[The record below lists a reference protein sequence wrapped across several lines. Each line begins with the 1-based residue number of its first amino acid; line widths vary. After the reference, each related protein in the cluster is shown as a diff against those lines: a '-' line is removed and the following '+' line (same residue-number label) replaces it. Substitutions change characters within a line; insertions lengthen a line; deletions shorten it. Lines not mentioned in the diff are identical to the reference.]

1 MNSLAFGKNSY
12 SRTRNAHV
20 APDAHIRNS
29 KVGKFCPARLGIAST
44 FTQRRNGLGAFLRAF
59 LSTVEFGLG
68 RTGMDARAYIKNCT
82 KGRIS
87 LGLAGVLL
95 EYCRER
101 WRATKVTVATADLSI
116 ARIQRGASTPSQERE
131 RFFMS
136 VSGISSA
143 NLFDLLDSANATSQK
158 QQLQQEIQQLGKDLS
173 AGNLSAAQS
182 DFATLE
188 KNLPQATSSSQSSN
202 PIAQAFQQLAKD
214 LQSGDLSAAQQDFS
228 TIQQDVQSQGGGHH
242 HHGHGGSSSG
252 APQNPVAELFS
263 ELGQALQ
270 SGNLSAAQ
278 QAYTTLQQDFQQSAA
293 SGGSASNTSPAAG
306 GVRTVA

>member
-1 MNSLAFGKNSY
+1 
-12 SRTRNAHV
+12 
-20 APDAHIRNS
+20 
-29 KVGKFCPARLGIAST
+29 
-44 FTQRRNGLGAFLRAF
+44 
-59 LSTVEFGLG
+59 
-68 RTGMDARAYIKNCT
+68 
-82 KGRIS
+82 
-87 LGLAGVLL
+87 
-95 EYCRER
+95 
-101 WRATKVTVATADLSI
+101 
-116 ARIQRGASTPSQERE
+116 
-131 RFFMS
+131 MS
-136 VSGISSA
+136 VSGISST

-188 KNLPQATSSSQSSN
+188 KNSPQATSAASPQSSN

-214 LQSGDLSAAQQDFS
+214 LQSGNLSAAQQDFS

-242 HHGHGGSSSG
+242 HHGHAESSSA

-278 QAYTTLQQDFQQSAA
+278 QAYTTLQQDFQQSA
-293 SGGSASNTSPAAG
+293 SGASASNTSPAAG
-306 GVRTVA
+306 GVQTVA